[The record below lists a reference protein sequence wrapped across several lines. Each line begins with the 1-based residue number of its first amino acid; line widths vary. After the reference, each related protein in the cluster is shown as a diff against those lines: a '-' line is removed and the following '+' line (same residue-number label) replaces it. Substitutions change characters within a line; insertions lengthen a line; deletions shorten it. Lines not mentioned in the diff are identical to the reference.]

1 VSDFEIQGREGGSRM
16 VTGRLNKLLNNL
28 FGCAHRRTT
37 FPISP
42 RRTIN
47 NTRQNR
53 AYVACLDCGGE
64 FAYDWQEMRICEPL
78 APVTVENK
86 PLRI

>member
-1 VSDFEIQGREGGSRM
+1 
-16 VTGRLNKLLNNL
+16 
-28 FGCAHRRTT
+28 
-37 FPISP
+37 
-42 RRTIN
+42 
-47 NTRQNR
+47 
-53 AYVACLDCGGE
+53 LDCGGE